1 MNNEKIKIL
10 MIDDDKEDFQIIE
23 LIVKNI
29 VHQKYSL
36 DWTPSFSEGL
46 KLIAQQQHDVYLVD
60 YKLGAK
66 TGLELIKKAIEQGC
80 EAPLIILTGDNNFEI
95 DRQALKAGASDYIV
109 KGSLTAQIFER
120 SIRYAIANANQKKE
134 LNRLNAELEERVKNR
149 TLALEQTLVELEK
162 FQQELIESKNNAERA
177 AQVAEDASKS
187 KTHFL
192 SSMSHE
198 IRTPMNAILGFT
210 KVVLDTDLTEKQRE
224 YLNAIKV
231 SGDILIVLINDILD
245 LAKVES
251 GKMTFVKEPFKLASC
266 INEAIQLSA
275 STIDGK
281 SFKLEKKYDSAIP
294 EVLIG
299 DKVRLHQIILNLLS
313 NAIKFTTKGK
323 ITLGVRLLNDEAE
336 KVTVEFSVSDTGIG
350 IPENKLKT
358 IFEKFEQASDK
369 TAKMYG
375 GTGLGLPIAKQF
387 IELQGG
393 TISVKSKVNEGS
405 VFTFILSFEKT
416 NAKAKKEKESKIQPQ
431 LKKENVKILVAEDE
445 PLNQLLIETIIEKFG
460 FNMSIANNGKMATE
474 MLQKDDYDLVLMDMH
489 MPVMNG
495 FDATAYIRS
504 NVDNTIPIIA
514 LTADVTTIDLE
525 KCNVLGMND
534 YISKP
539 IDEKLLY
546 NTIIKYVKNP
556 IPRKMNVRRKKTNG
570 SHEKNYINLDNIDS
584 LTNGNLKSKMKL
596 IKMYLDEIPAT
607 VDKMKQSLSK
617 MNWEE
622 LRMAT
627 HKLIPSFSLMGINK
641 EFEEIARKIERY
653 AYERKNLDEIP
664 ELIAKIDAVCSGA
677 CEELKMIDKKF

>member
-1 MNNEKIKIL
+1 
-10 MIDDDKEDFQIIE
+10 
-23 LIVKNI
+23 
-29 VHQKYSL
+29 
-36 DWTPSFSEGL
+36 
-46 KLIAQQQHDVYLVD
+46 
-60 YKLGAK
+60 
-66 TGLELIKKAIEQGC
+66 
-80 EAPLIILTGDNNFEI
+80 
-95 DRQALKAGASDYIV
+95 
-109 KGSLTAQIFER
+109 
-120 SIRYAIANANQKKE
+120 
-134 LNRLNAELEERVKNR
+134 
-149 TLALEQTLVELEK
+149 
-162 FQQELIESKNNAERA
+162 
-177 AQVAEDASKS
+177 
-187 KTHFL
+187 
-192 SSMSHE
+192 
-198 IRTPMNAILGFT
+198 
-210 KVVLDTDLTEKQRE
+210 
-224 YLNAIKV
+224 
-231 SGDILIVLINDILD
+231 
-245 LAKVES
+245 
-251 GKMTFVKEPFKLASC
+251 
-266 INEAIQLSA
+266 
-275 STIDGK
+275 
-281 SFKLEKKYDSAIP
+281 
-294 EVLIG
+294 
-299 DKVRLHQIILNLLS
+299 
-313 NAIKFTTKGK
+313 
-323 ITLGVRLLNDEAE
+323 
-336 KVTVEFSVSDTGIG
+336 
-350 IPENKLKT
+350 
-358 IFEKFEQASDK
+358 
-369 TAKMYG
+369 
-375 GTGLGLPIAKQF
+375 
-387 IELQGG
+387 
-393 TISVKSKVNEGS
+393 
-405 VFTFILSFEKT
+405 
-416 NAKAKKEKESKIQPQ
+416 
-431 LKKENVKILVAEDE
+431 
-445 PLNQLLIETIIEKFG
+445 
-460 FNMSIANNGKMATE
+460 
-474 MLQKDDYDLVLMDMH
+474 